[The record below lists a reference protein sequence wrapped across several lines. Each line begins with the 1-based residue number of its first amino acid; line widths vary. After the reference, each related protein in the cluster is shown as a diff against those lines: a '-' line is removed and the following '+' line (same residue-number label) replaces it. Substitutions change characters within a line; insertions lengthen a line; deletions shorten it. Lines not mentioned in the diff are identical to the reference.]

1 MIDRTPIVLDGL
13 RVRLEPMTMDHLD
26 ALVEAGR
33 FEELW
38 RWTQANPSTPDA
50 MCDYMQAALDEQ
62 RSGSCMPFVT
72 IDKPSDTVV
81 GSTRFGNIDVRN
93 RRVEI
98 GWTWVTPRFQ
108 RTYVNSEAKY
118 LMLSRAFDVW
128 ECVRVELKTDLLNA
142 RSRAA
147 ILRLGGVEEGVLR
160 RHQLTQGG
168 RFRDTVYYS
177 ILDNEWPGVR
187 ERLRNEMAK
196 VPTTPADLSGL
207 PL

>member
-1 MIDRTPIVLDGL
+1 MRG
-13 RVRLEPMTMDHLD
+13 
-26 ALVEAGR
+26 
-33 FEELW
+33 
-38 RWTQANPSTPDA
+38 
-50 MCDYMQAALDEQ
+50 YMEAALEGQ
-62 RSGSCMPFVT
+62 TLGSCMPLVT
-72 IDKPSDTVV
+72 IDKPSGTVV
-81 GSTRFGNIDVRN
+81 GGTRFGNIDISN

-147 ILRLGGVEEGVLR
+147 ILRLGAVEEGVLR
-160 RHQLTQGG
+160 RHQLTRGG

-187 ERLRNEMAK
+187 ERLRSELAK
-196 VPTTPADLSGL
+196 VPTTPAGLSGL
-207 PL
+207 L

>member
-26 ALVEAGR
+26 ALAEAGR

-38 RWTQANPSTPDA
+38 RWTQANASTPDA
-50 MCDYMQAALDEQ
+50 MRDYMQAALDEQ

-160 RHQLTQGG
+160 RHQLSQGG

-187 ERLRNEMAK
+187 ERLRNEIAK

>member
-1 MIDRTPIVLDGL
+1 MIDLAPVVLDGL

-26 ALVEAGR
+26 ALAEAGR

-38 RWTQANPSTPDA
+38 RWTQANASTPDA
-50 MCDYMQAALDEQ
+50 MRDYMQAALDEQ

-128 ECVRVELKTDLLNA
+128 GCVRVELKTDLLNA

-196 VPTTPADLSGL
+196 VPATPADLSGL
-207 PL
+207 LL

>member
-1 MIDRTPIVLDGL
+1 MIDLAPVVLDGL

-128 ECVRVELKTDLLNA
+128 GCVRVELKTDLLNA

-187 ERLRNEMAK
+187 ERLRNEIAK
-196 VPTTPADLSGL
+196 VPATPADLSGL
-207 PL
+207 LL